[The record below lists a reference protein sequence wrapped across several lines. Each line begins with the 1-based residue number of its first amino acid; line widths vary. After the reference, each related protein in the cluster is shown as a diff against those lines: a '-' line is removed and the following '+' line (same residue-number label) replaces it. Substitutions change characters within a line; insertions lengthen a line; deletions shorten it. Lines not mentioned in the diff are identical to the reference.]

1 MSDSGDRIVS
11 RRVVLGSAAGLIG
24 AGLTPAGA
32 VHAGGGPPRG
42 PVDQEAVDAVASRL
56 DSNLIDLRRALHS
69 HPETAGQEKRTAE
82 VVAQRLRAAGL
93 HVTTGVGGHGVV
105 GLLTGSRRG
114 RTVAYRADMDAV
126 APGDQ
131 VGGGPQAAHLC
142 GHDLHTTVGVGVAE
156 VLARLRHRLAGTVAF
171 LFQPAEET
179 LAGAAA
185 MLDAG
190 VLGRLRPAEIHA
202 LHCGPFPVG
211 QFVVTPGYGLPGQ
224 DRGVITLTG
233 PDAAA
238 RARQLAAAI
247 GALGTVSRPST
258 GADLERLVS
267 DIQTRDGPLAEFVA
281 MQATVPAPAPAPDA
295 ASVPTMDSAAGPA
308 EGRAAGRAKN
318 EAADRAEG
326 HAEERAEVRV
336 SYRCWPEK
344 RYVAVR
350 EDICRLAR
358 AACAAAVDFPKEPF
372 PAMVCPPRKGRALE
386 RHLQQTVDRD
396 RVGRLYAAIPFSG
409 EDFALF
415 LDRIPGTFTFLGVR
429 SPGAAIETSYPHFG
443 AFTPDERAIGH
454 GVRAMAGW
462 LARRAAA
469 PGD

>member
-1 MSDSGDRIVS
+1 M
-11 RRVVLGSAAGLIG
+11 LGSAAGLIG
-24 AGLTPAGA
+24 AGLAPAGA
-32 VHAGGGPPRG
+32 AHASGGPRRG
-42 PVDQEAVDAVASRL
+42 PVDQHAVDAVAARL
-56 DSNLIDLRRALHS
+56 DGSLIDLRRQLHS
-69 HPETAGQEKRTAE
+69 HPETSGQEKRTAE

-171 LFQPAEET
+171 FFQPAEET

-185 MLDAG
+185 MLDAD
-190 VLGRLRPAEIHA
+190 VLGRVRPAEIHA

-233 PDAAA
+233 PDAVA
-238 RARQLAAAI
+238 RARQLAAEI
-247 GALGTVSRPST
+247 SALGTVSRPST
-258 GADLERLVS
+258 GADLERLVA
-267 DIQTRDGPLAEFVA
+267 DFQTPDGPLAEFVA
-281 MQATVPAPAPAPDA
+281 MQAGVPAGD
-295 ASVPTMDSAAGPA
+295 
-308 EGRAAGRAKN
+308 
-318 EAADRAEG
+318 
-326 HAEERAEVRV
+326 RAEVRV
-336 SYRCWPEK
+336 SYRCWPEE
-344 RYVAVR
+344 RYAGVR
-350 EDICRLAR
+350 DDIRRLAR
-358 AACAAAVDFPKEPF
+358 SAGPATVDFPKDPF
-372 PAMVCPPRKGRALE
+372 PAMVCPPKEALALK
-386 RHLQQTVDRD
+386 RHLQHTAGRG
-396 RVGRLYAAIPFSG
+396 RVGTAYAAIPFSG

-415 LDRIPGTFTFLGVR
+415 LNRIPGTYTFLGVR

-443 AFTPDERAIGH
+443 AFNPDERAIGH

-462 LARRAAA
+462 LAKRAVNPEA
-469 PGD
+469 